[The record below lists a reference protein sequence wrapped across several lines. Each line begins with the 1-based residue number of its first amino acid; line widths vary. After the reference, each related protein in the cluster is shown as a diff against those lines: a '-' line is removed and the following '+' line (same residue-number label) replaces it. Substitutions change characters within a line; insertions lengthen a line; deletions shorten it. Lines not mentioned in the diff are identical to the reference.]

1 MTTLRIDNLTQEEA
15 ELVLA
20 TVMQALRPVKELRSY
35 CAVALFTPCSSSQS
49 HLLAFSMDLTATIVS
64 GDGSTPP
71 VVLAIPPLP
80 HYLLGGVKYATAI
93 SCMAFTTLLHQ
104 DGPPVLI
111 IGLSNGAWGVFDLG
125 GCLLFPYIGDSRSG
139 LSITAEPVIE
149 IVTPESY
156 DLSPSVHLTVR
167 QYSRVLHVTL
177 EDLTAA
183 IARNIE
189 AAGFQACS
197 FRDADLETSQLP
209 VSVHDQNLFAIEL
222 MDSVTMEALRPI
234 GKLKIT
240 YKSVVYYYSDAVSFI
255 VVDLTQ
261 FHPSCNLNL
270 KEPRI
275 LSVSEDQN
283 TQKLLACP
291 LRINSMLIDGSHCLI
306 VGPNPF
312 IVRISPV
319 TVDIGAI
326 NLPRAFLDT
335 MATTVLLPDQV
346 ISFSSNVFKVEVHG
360 CTREQAAVYAAQYIG
375 GSLVDQVNYSMGY
388 LRGDFRADDQDV
400 GCASAWALTTMDN
413 VVPETCSPISDL
425 ALLLD
430 KAKDAMEEFASNG
443 SKEIQSVFSSYF
455 RVPFSIWCDSM
466 ETPHIVALSDA
477 GQVLCMSLRSFEIC
491 GSRFLSLPATS
502 SDLSG
507 EHSFTIAVTRDAG
520 GARFRVWAW
529 KPDLSNFSQTYEWVI
544 ALPDLEIIS
553 EGIPD
558 GQCLVQSRRTAY
570 AVKVIPQGT
579 LYSLEWTVLD
589 KG

>member
-1 MTTLRIDNLTQEEA
+1 MTVLRIDDLTQEEA

-20 TVMQALRPVKELRSY
+20 TVMQTLRPVKELRSY
-35 CAVALFTPCSSSQS
+35 CAVALFTPCSSPQG

-64 GDGSTPP
+64 QDGSTPP
-71 VVLAIPPLP
+71 VVLTIPPLP

-93 SCMAFTTLLHQ
+93 SCMAFTTLLPR

-125 GCLLFPYIGDSRSG
+125 GCLLFPYIGDSRSN

-149 IVTPESY
+149 IITPESY

-167 QYSRVLHVTL
+167 QYSRMLHVTL

-183 IARNIE
+183 IARNTE

-209 VSVHDQNLFAIEL
+209 VSVHDQDLFAIEL
-222 MDSVTMEALRPI
+222 MDSTTLDALRPI

-240 YKSVVYYYSDAVSFI
+240 YKSVVYYYSDAVSFV

-261 FHPSCNLNL
+261 FHPSCNLSL

-275 LSVSEDQN
+275 LSVPEDQN

-291 LRINSMLIDGSHCLI
+291 LRINSMLIDGSHYLI

-319 TVDIGAI
+319 TVDIGTI
-326 NLPRAFLDT
+326 SLPQTFLDS
-335 MATTVLLPDQV
+335 MAATILPPDQV
-346 ISFSSNVFKVEVHG
+346 IFFSSNVFKVEVRG
-360 CTREQAAVYAAQYIG
+360 CTREQTAVYAVQYIG
-375 GSLVDQVNYSMGY
+375 GSLVDQVSYSMGY
-388 LRGDFRADDQDV
+388 LRGDFRVDNQDLN
-400 GCASAWALTTMDN
+400 CTNAWVSTTMDS
-413 VVPETCSPISDL
+413 VVLETCSPISDL
-425 ALLLD
+425 ALLLN
-430 KAKDAMEEFASNG
+430 KVKDAMEESISSG
-443 SKEIQSVFSSYF
+443 LKEIQSVFSSYF
-455 RVPFSIWCDSM
+455 RVPFSIWHDST
-466 ETPHIVALSDA
+466 ETPHIVALSDT

-491 GSRFLSLPATS
+491 GSRFLSLPTTS

-507 EHSFTIAVTRDAG
+507 GYSFTIAVAKGPGKTHI
-520 GARFRVWAW
+520 RVWAW
-529 KPDLSNFSQTYEWVI
+529 KPDLSNLLQTYEWVI
-544 ALPDLEIIS
+544 ALPGLEIIS
-553 EGIPD
+553 EGIPE
-558 GQCLVQSRRTAY
+558 GQCLVQSRRTTY
-570 AVKVIPQGT
+570 AVKVIPHST
-579 LYSLEWTVLD
+579 LYSLEWAVLD